1 LASAGTSIG
10 ISVISKTGD
19 AGGAGFNFD
28 LDFFGSGV
36 TSGTGGDIVAAV
48 VARVIVTGVVV
59 TAAGSVVAAVVTGV
73 VVTAAGSVVVT
84 AVVTGVFLRPR
95 FFLSVS
101 KTGRDNEREAEAFF
115 IGTIKKW

>member
-1 LASAGTSIG
+1 
-10 ISVISKTGD
+10 VISNTGD

-36 TSGTGGDIVAAV
+36 TSGIVVTAV
-48 VARVIVTGVVV
+48 VVAGVVV
-59 TAAGSVVAAVVTGV
+59 AGVVVAGVVVTGV
-73 VVTAAGSVVVT
+73 VVTAAGSAVVTAAVSVVVT
-84 AVVTGVFLRPR
+84 DVVTGVFLRPR